1 MTEIVA
7 DLHIHTCLSP
17 CGELSMAPRQIVEA
31 AISQG
36 IHLMAITDHNSAA
49 MVDIVAQA
57 AAVAGLYFLYG
68 IELQTREEVHLLA
81 YFDDTISCH
90 RLADAIYELLPDRRN
105 EPTYFGDQVIVDVDE
120 TILATEP
127 KLLLNSIDLGFDEA
141 VALVRAHGGLPVP
154 AHVDRDAF
162 GLVAQ
167 LGFVPEG
174 LSFDL
179 VETLTGHLPD
189 GFGDAA
195 AICSSDAHQPDQIGQ
210 RTTRFEMKDTTISE
224 MILAAQRIG
233 GRSVTCCI
241 GERRTK

>member
-1 MTEIVA
+1 MDIVA

-17 CGELSMAPRQIVEA
+17 CGELSMAPRRIVEA

-36 IHLMAITDHNSAA
+36 IQLIAIADHNSVS
-49 MVDIVAQA
+49 MVDIVAQVA
-57 AAVAGLYFLYG
+57 ADAGLYFLYG

-81 YFDDTISCH
+81 YFDDSISCH
-90 RLADAIYELLPDRRN
+90 RLADVIYELLPDRRN
-105 EPTYFGDQVIVDVDE
+105 EPTYFGDQVIADVNE

-141 VALVRAHGGLPVP
+141 VDLVRAYGGLPVP

-162 GLVAQ
+162 GLMAQ

-195 AICSSDAHQPDQIGQ
+195 AICSSDAHQPSQIGR
-210 RTTRFEMKDTTISE
+210 RTTTFTMKEPTIDE
-224 MILAAQRIG
+224 MILAARRID

-241 GERRTK
+241 EERRTK